1 MSQPHKYR
9 YNTTT
14 ALIIIAIVEILFW
27 SIGYATYY
35 YVTEEVPE
43 FRLENEWA
51 LYLFVAI
58 PFMLLLFFRIIFWKN
73 KAINR
78 YADKQLLPS
87 LFSGYST
94 GKPLIKFML
103 LRLSVSFLIIAM
115 ANPQYG
121 ENEKDVESKG
131 IDIMLAIDVSNSML
145 AEDLSPGYSRLKI
158 SKLSIEKLIDKL
170 HGDHIGIVVFAGSAY
185 KHLPITPDYHV
196 AKTFTQNVTTRMMSA
211 QGTDIGLAIDEC
223 MTSFNFENGAN
234 KTIVVFSDGEDHEE
248 QGMIAAEKASELGV
262 VVHTIGMGTTKGV
275 PIPIYKNGKK
285 TGNKKDEN
293 ENTVLT
299 KLNEENLINI
309 ANAGEGSYTRAN
321 GMSIG
326 LEGLINQINTIEK
339 STLSSEKYTGYE
351 DQFQPFLAIGLLLL
365 LIELF
370 MNEKRTKMV
379 DKIKLFEEI

>member
-1 MSQPHKYR
+1 MSKLNKYR

-14 ALIIIAIVEILFW
+14 ALVVISIIEVLFW
-27 SIGYATYY
+27 GIGYAVYN
-35 YVTEEVPE
+35 YVTNEVPE
-43 FRLENEWA
+43 FRFENNKA
-51 LYLFVAI
+51 LYLLGII
-58 PFMLLLFFRIIFWKN
+58 PVMILLFFWFKNWKN

-78 YADKQLLPS
+78 YADSKLLPS
-87 LFSGYST
+87 IFGGFST
-94 GKPLIKFML
+94 GKSLIKFIL
-103 LRLSVSFLIIAM
+103 LRLGVSFLIIAM

-121 ENEKDVESKG
+121 ENEKDIESKG

-145 AEDLSPGYSRLKI
+145 AEDLAAGYNRLKI

-196 AKTFTQNVTTRMMSA
+196 AKTFTQTITTRMMSA

-223 MTSFNFENGAN
+223 MSSFNFENGAN

-248 QGMIAAEKASELGV
+248 QGILAAEKANKEGV
-262 VVHTIGMGTTKGV
+262 IIHTIGMGTTKGV
-275 PIPIYKNGKK
+275 PIPIYNNGKK

-293 ENTVLT
+293 DNTVLT

-309 ANAGEGSYTRAN
+309 ANAGGGSYTRAN
-321 GMSIG
+321 GLSIG
-326 LEGLINQINTIEK
+326 LDGLINQINSIDK
-339 STLSSEKYTGYE
+339 STLSTEKYSGYE

-370 MNEKRTKMV
+370 INEKRTKMV
-379 DKIKLFEEI
+379 DKIKLFDA

>member
-1 MSQPHKYR
+1 MSRLNKYS
-9 YNTTT
+9 YNTT
-14 ALIIIAIVEILFW
+14 AAIIAIAIVETLFW
-27 SIGYATYY
+27 SIGYAVYY

-43 FRLENEWA
+43 FRFENKWA
-51 LYLFVAI
+51 LYLLSAI
-58 PFMLLLFFRIIFWKN
+58 PFMILLFFWLKSWKN
-73 KAINR
+73 RAIKR
-78 YADKQLLPS
+78 FADKKLLPS
-87 LFSGYST
+87 LFNGFST
-94 GKPLIKFML
+94 GKSLIKFIL

-196 AKTFTQNVTTRMMSA
+196 AKTFTQNVTTRMMSS

-248 QGMIAAEKASELGV
+248 QGIIAAEKAKELGV

-275 PIPIYKNGKK
+275 PIPVYNNGKK

-293 ENTVLT
+293 DNTVLT

-326 LEGLINQINTIEK
+326 LEGLIDQINAIEK
-339 STLSSEKYTGYE
+339 ATLSTEKYSGYE
-351 DQFQPFLAIGLLLL
+351 DQFQPFLAMGLLLL

-370 MNEKRTKMV
+370 INEKRTKMADRV
-379 DKIKLFEEI
+379 KLFEEA